1 MQTVQAPCFIA
12 PTKLAMKEQIAVK
25 VARTIKVLHQVC
37 RKDCYLGYGLPFLV
51 HCASTIV
58 DNSIEVPD
66 RQTGQAFRKDLE
78 QTFKRLIV
86 IAATRHVINCTQA
99 GITTVTSEV
108 TISNLNLSS
117 LRSMAARQAVP
128 LGCLKD

>member
-1 MQTVQAPCFIA
+1 MQTVQAPCSIT

-37 RKDCYLGYGLPFLV
+37 RKDCYLGYGSPFLV

-58 DNSIEVPD
+58 DNSIEAPD
-66 RQTGQAFRKDLE
+66 RRTGQAFRKDLE
-78 QTFKRLIV
+78 QTFKRLI
-86 IAATRHVINCTQA
+86 AATRHVINCTQA
-99 GITTVTSEV
+99 GTTTVTSEV

-128 LGCLKD
+128 LGYLKD